1 MTFGDLKFF
10 CFNVLKKLVAL
21 AQDVLGEVSTY
32 NINTT
37 MNYKYIGTT
46 SDEKD
51 ASVIK
56 SYMYV
61 S

>member
-1 MTFGDLKFF
+1 MSF
-10 CFNVLKKLVAL
+10 KKLVVL
-21 AQDVLGEVSTY
+21 AQDVLGQHKH
-32 NINTT
+32 IT